1 MGFPRERESGSRT
14 DTSGAKL
21 REVRERADGSGDADV
36 PNHRKLE
43 KLSSPGPEKPTSD
56 ATGRRFEGIELCLER
71 LLSPAGQVWLRARLL
86 PLTSASFFLAMA
98 PAPTPR
104 RCIPAVARR
113 PPSCRDPG
121 SPRPGIRRRL
131 PRRGSSGR
139 ASSPRAGSYARTS
152 GRGGRPVSQSGAQQ
166 PRPSLPQGYGKLLVA
181 RCCPP
186 TCTFRTLSTSCD
198 CPLLPPSVCW
208 QSAVCHALSWAPR
221 VPK

>member
-71 LLSPAGQVWLRARLL
+71 LLSPAGQQWLRARLL

-131 PRRGSSGR
+131 PDAEARVVRHLRAPEATPELPAAGVELSHSQGPNSPAPRSRRDTENSLWPGAAHLR
-139 ASSPRAGSYARTS
+139 ALFGPSRLPATVLYCHPPSAGS
-152 GRGGRPVSQSGAQQ
+152 
-166 PRPSLPQGYGKLLVA
+166 LLCA
-181 RCCPP
+181 TP
-186 TCTFRTLSTSCD
+186 
-198 CPLLPPSVCW
+198 
-208 QSAVCHALSWAPR
+208 
-221 VPK
+221 